1 MHAMQYTIAL
11 PADYDMEIIRKRVL
25 TRGHRTDGFPGLEA
39 KAYLLRERGVDGSP
53 VNLYGTFYLW
63 RETEGMNRF
72 LWGGGGFGGI
82 VTDFGRPAVRH
93 WAVAGDAAGPD
104 AAAADADAGAG
115 AGEPTAATG
124 YAEAV
129 PGGVDPAEV
138 VPQALAVLARRA
150 RTPGVYRTV
159 LALDPQRWE
168 LTHFT
173 LWTGAVPADEPGDRY
188 QVLHL
193 SHGKAVRCDR

>member
-1 MHAMQYTIAL
+1 MHAMQYTLAL

-25 TRGHRTDGFPGLEA
+25 TRSHRTDGFPGLEA

-53 VNLYGTFYLW
+53 VNLYGSFYLW

-72 LWGGGGFGGI
+72 LWGGEGFGGI
-82 VTDFGRPAVRH
+82 VSDFGRPAVRH

-104 AAAADADAGAG
+104 IAGPDIAG
-115 AGEPTAATG
+115 PDAGEPSAASG
-124 YAEAV
+124 YAEPLPA
-129 PGGVDPAEV
+129 GADPAEA
-138 VPQALAVLARRA
+138 VPQALAVLDRRA

-159 LALDPQRWE
+159 LALDPERWE

-173 LWTGAVPADEPGDRY
+173 LWTGAVGPVGNQR
-188 QVLHL
+188 VT
-193 SHGKAVRCDR
+193 SGTWRR

>member
-1 MHAMQYTIAL
+1 MHAMQYTTAL
-11 PADYDMEIIRKRVL
+11 PADYDMEVIRKRVL
-25 TRGHRTDGFPGLEA
+25 TRSHRTDGFPGLET

-53 VNLYGTFYLW
+53 VNLYGSFYLW
-63 RETEGMNRF
+63 RETEGRTRF
-72 LWGGGGFGGI
+72 LWGGEGFGGI

-93 WAVAGDAAGPD
+93 WAVAGDAGGP
-104 AAAADADAGAG
+104 G
-115 AGEPTAATG
+115 AGEPTAGPTAASG
-124 YAEAV
+124 YAEAL
-129 PGGVDPAEV
+129 PGGVDPAEA
-138 VPQALAVLARRA
+138 VPQALAAMDRRA

-159 LALDPQRWE
+159 LALDPRRWE

-173 LWTGAVPADEPGDRY
+173 LWTGAVPPDQPGDRY